1 MLENAAYGP
10 SPRLRRSGSM
20 LTHTLM
26 AVVGLP
32 SRQACSWAFYNP
44 TSGGSG
50 ISLPGSGA
58 VPAPG
63 ARSAPPTGGEQAV
76 VTNVKPG
83 W

>member
-1 MLENAAYGP
+1 MLENSAYGP

-32 SRQACSWAFYNP
+32 SRQACSRAFYNP
-44 TSGGSG
+44 TSA
-50 ISLPGSGA
+50 L
-58 VPAPG
+58 PAPG

>member
-1 MLENAAYGP
+1 
-10 SPRLRRSGSM
+10 M